1 MTARARGCL
10 EAVIKNEPANANAWI
25 ALARVLGNQRV
36 FGFGLSAEETASVEK
51 RLYLADK
58 QLSAALRAVDL
69 APGDSSARFALAYA
83 LYGKCQVDRARVEA
97 EKAIALN
104 PYDAD
109 IIGGFGFWWAFS
121 GHWDEG
127 TALADRAI
135 AMLGPSAPY
144 WLWYPVAERHWVRGE
159 YQEAY
164 DAFQHA
170 NIEGFWLS
178 HLDLAFTLPF
188 LDRLDEAKA
197 HVANLLEMYPTM
209 TIHEADAFYK
219 MFCFEPSF
227 REKMAGAL
235 RKAGL
240 PE

>member
-1 MTARARGCL
+1 L
-10 EAVIKNEPANANAWI
+10 EAVIESEPANANAWI
-25 ALARVLGNQRV
+25 ALALVLQEQRI
-36 FGFGLSAEETASVEK
+36 FGSGLSVEETASVEK

-58 QLSAALRAVDL
+58 QLLAASRAADL
-69 APGDSSARFALAYA
+69 APGDSAARSALTFA
-83 LYGKCQVDRARVEA
+83 LYGKCQLDRARVEA

-104 PYDAD
+104 PYDAET
-109 IIGGFGFWWAFS
+109 IGYFGFHLAFS

-135 AMLGPSAPY
+135 AMLGPSAPW

-159 YQEAY
+159 YQETY

-197 HVANLLEMYPTM
+197 HVAKLLEMYPTM
-209 TIHEADAFYK
+209 TIREADAFYK